1 MVNQYGSADEYS
13 TRMLN
18 DRDLPQVRTLLA
30 TDPIDHV
37 FVAARVDQYGLEPW
51 RLGCP
56 VWGFFAGEELV
67 SLLHQGA
74 NLVPVN
80 ADPATEIGSIALDMF
95 TEICGGKRQATS
107 IVGRSAAVLELWRRL
122 SLRWGQP
129 WAAVREVRSHQP
141 MMAIRREPDVAG
153 DPRVRRIGPEL
164 LHPYFRAA
172 VAMYT
177 EEVGVSPI
185 SNGDTGPYRA
195 YVRRIIEQ
203 GRAFGIV
210 ENGQVLFKSDLGS
223 VCGDVAQVQG
233 VWLDPSLRGQ
243 GRAAPAVAGVVLLAR
258 ERHPVISLYV
268 NDFNTRAIATYRRV
282 GFDRTGDFATVLY

>member
-1 MVNQYGSADEYS
+1 MVNQHSGADEHS
-13 TRMLN
+13 TRMLT
-18 DRDLPQVRTLLA
+18 DRDLPRVRKLLD

-37 FVAARVDQYGLEPW
+37 FVAARVEQYGLEPW

-56 VWGFFAGEELV
+56 VWGYFVGEDLV

-80 ADPATEIGSIALDMF
+80 ADPATALGSAVLDTF
-95 TEICGGKRQATS
+95 VEICTGKRLATS
-107 IVGRSAAVLELWRRL
+107 IVGRSATVLELWRRL
-122 SLRWGQP
+122 ALRWGQP
-129 WAAVREVRSHQP
+129 WAGVREVRAHQP
-141 MMAIRREPDVAG
+141 MMAINRDPLVPG

-164 LHPYFRAA
+164 LGPYFRAA
-172 VAMYT
+172 VEMYT

-185 SNGDTGPYRA
+185 SNGDSGPYRA

-210 ENGQVLFKSDLGS
+210 EGGRVLFKSDLGS
-223 VCGDVAQVQG
+223 VCGGVAQVQG
-233 VWLDPSLRGQ
+233 VWLDPELRGQ
-243 GRAAPAVAGVVLLAR
+243 GLAAPAVASVVRLAR
-258 ERHPVISLYV
+258 ERYPVISLYV

-282 GFDRTGDFATVLY
+282 GFAQTGDFATVLY